1 MGQHSIALV
10 WSSDLKSEDAVMDE
24 VFPVLAGVALGL
36 AFHHIGSRLRIVLL
50 AVLALAFGVVASWI
64 SGELAISWVY
74 ILIDTAQVLSAA
86 VLTATLVMAWR
97 RRAAWY
103 RPRP

>member
-1 MGQHSIALV
+1 
-10 WSSDLKSEDAVMDE
+10 MDE

-36 AFHHIGSRLRIVLL
+36 AFHHIASGGLRIALLLVLS
-50 AVLALAFGVVASWI
+50 LAFGVVASWI

-74 ILIDTAQVLSAA
+74 ILIDAAQVLIAA
-86 VLTATLVMAWR
+86 VLTAALVLAWR

-103 RPRP
+103 RPRS